1 MSISNCFSTIV
12 CFRLLMFCSSKKD
25 LFSWAY
31 LLKKTPRR
39 TIIFISPV
47 WNKILKI
54 WGIVFELIQ
63 IGGQCRKN
71 YLKNILPQEDGAF
84 GNNIE
89 KEPQK
94 PRPKLKNYVYYIF
107 TKNICFACS
116 TVQLAVS
123 LQKCINFVEQR
134 VKFSQTLS
142 IFWGWEIHEQKDWLN
157 SNDDIYASL
166 KTFTTERPKHRQ
178 VIFCDVIGCSIAVCI
193 FILL

>member
-1 MSISNCFSTIV
+1 MQEK
-12 CFRLLMFCSSKKD
+12 L
-25 LFSWAY
+25 
-31 LLKKTPRR
+31 
-39 TIIFISPV
+39 
-47 WNKILKI
+47 
-54 WGIVFELIQ
+54 
-63 IGGQCRKN
+63 
-71 YLKNILPQEDGAF
+71 LKNILPQEDGAF

-142 IFWGWEIHEQKDWLN
+142 IF
-157 SNDDIYASL
+157 
-166 KTFTTERPKHRQ
+166 
-178 VIFCDVIGCSIAVCI
+178 
-193 FILL
+193 